1 MSSSVSFSDEKFKA
15 ALALLSDGDEIIA
28 SKALEI
34 ILRSGKGEE
43 VLAGLQD
50 SPDENTRRHAQQLGS
65 MLQQDRLLQHMVTE
79 YEQARLD
86 ILTAMT
92 DIDLLYDTSSS
103 LPYLK
108 KLIQELLQNFKPR
121 KKEITLKDV
130 TSYMDVEGFYVPPLP
145 WFAIEGYLLGDVL
158 SGDGMGTPLVLA
170 VLCQALGRAHGT
182 EISIVICNGFVCLLH
197 DEVLCTPEHGWKCR
211 KLAQDDEIITLNN
224 QQLLQ
229 LYLHQL
235 LVSSIATWEEYDVHL
250 FLEILQRLY
259 GIQDN
264 PLPYPFGPLEIKDDS
279 AETPP
284 CNPAQTQELP

>member
-1 MSSSVSFSDEKFKA
+1 MTTPESNSDAKFQA
-15 ALALLSDGDEIIA
+15 AVALLSDADEVIA

-34 ILRSGKGEE
+34 ILRSGRGEE
-43 VLAGLQD
+43 VLATLQD
-50 SPDENTRRHAQQLGS
+50 STDENARRHAQQLGS
-65 MLQQDRLLQHMVTE
+65 MIQQERLLQHMVKE

-86 ILTAMT
+86 ILTALT

-108 KLIQELLQNFKPR
+108 KLLQELLDNFKPR
-121 KKEITLKDV
+121 KKELSLKDV
-130 TSYMDVEGFYVPPLP
+130 TSFMDVEGFYVPPLP

-158 SGDGMGTPLVLA
+158 SGDGLATPLVLA
-170 VLCQALGRAHGT
+170 VLCQTLGRAHG
-182 EISIVICNGFVCLLH
+182 INIDIAICNGFVCVIY
-197 DEVLCTPEHGWKCR
+197 DEVICTPEHGWRCR
-211 KLAQDDEIITLNN
+211 KLAQEDEVINLNN

-235 LVSSIATWEEYDVHL
+235 LVSSIATWEAYDVHL

-264 PLPYPFGPLEIKDDS
+264 PLPYPFGPLDVQKQDTDQEKS
-279 AETPP
+279 PETPHP
-284 CNPAQTQELP
+284 GE